1 MGKSSKLSMYSKKFV
16 VKLMKRRV
24 KPLNVHNFQEGEFF
38 NFIIY
43 DEDGNKIKKFSGKI
57 SRSKVK
63 KISNKYDNA
72 KIMVNISNGYFK
84 LISISSF
91 IKLTSIKSIGFTK
104 ECFVLVDGD
113 DEYESFN
120 NSDLVISSI
129 SQLINVLMKDYIYDS
144 ALIQSQGGM
153 NWYNCFMNEY
163 IIVVQTKD
171 DEYVKYKSLDKFLNE
186 YGLSKSII
194 L

>member
-43 DEDGNKIKKFSGKI
+43 DEDGNKIKKFRGKI

>member
-43 DEDGNKIKKFSGKI
+43 DEDGNKIKKFRGKI

-84 LISISSF
+84 LIPISSF

>member
-84 LISISSF
+84 LIPISSF